1 MDDLG
6 RTIADLVERKRAALV
21 DSAEWCLANNA
32 LIALRYS
39 ITGAGDIIDD
49 LDHCAET
56 TYRRPVA
63 ASPSTERRSTILPFR
78 TRTTVKPQQDSEELK
93 ERERRKLDPRRQ
105 DLVRRI
111 VAGHPETKWE
121 PKELQKLHDD
131 WRRGGS
137 RSPAGRS
144 SRS

>member
-21 DSAEWCLANNA
+21 DSAEWRLANQG

-56 TYRRPVA
+56 LSASCCCIALDRAPIDNPAVPYSNNSEAAAGLRGIEGAGAAQARPAPAGVVRQVVEA
-63 ASPSTERRSTILPFR
+63 HPKT
-78 TRTTVKPQQDSEELK
+78 KWDSE
-93 ERERRKLDPRRQ
+93 
-105 DLVRRI
+105 
-111 VAGHPETKWE
+111 A
-121 PKELQKLHDD
+121 LQRLHDD
-131 WRRGGS
+131 LEAWGE
-137 RSPAGRS
+137 
-144 SRS
+144 

>member
-56 TYRRPVA
+56 LSASCCCIALDRAPIDNPAVPYSNNSEA
-63 ASPSTERRSTILPFR
+63 AAGLRGIEGAGAAQARS
-78 TRTTVKPQQDSEELK
+78 
-93 ERERRKLDPRRQ
+93 
-105 DLVRRI
+105 
-111 VAGHPETKWE
+111 
-121 PKELQKLHDD
+121 
-131 WRRGGS
+131 
-137 RSPAGRS
+137 SPAGSGAADRGWPP
-144 SRS
+144 RNEVGAEGAAEAARRLEAWGE